1 MTISNH
7 FNTCFEEEL
16 SISNVN
22 VSEVKIFM
30 FIEIRRLRIIR
41 FYPRI
46 FDKLSYA
53 YLIIVYPILNIT
65 QKEILKYLN
74 PFARNGQN

>member
-1 MTISNH
+1 MHSH
-7 FNTCFEEEL
+7 SKV
-16 SISNVN
+16 SIFHQL
-22 VSEVKIFM
+22 KY
-30 FIEIRRLRIIR
+30 RRLRIIR